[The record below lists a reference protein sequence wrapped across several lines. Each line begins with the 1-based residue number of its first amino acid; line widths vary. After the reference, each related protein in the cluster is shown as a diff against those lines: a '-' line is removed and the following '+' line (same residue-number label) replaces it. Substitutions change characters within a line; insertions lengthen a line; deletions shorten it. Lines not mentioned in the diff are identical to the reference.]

1 MDEEFER
8 KKLINRIK
16 FLDKKILGL
25 EKRKDS
31 LVLKRKSIEEQLFF
45 IFSDSER
52 IYRNKILQGIFNSI
66 NINHNNSD
74 DNFKIDFLWIEAF
87 LSIVKKVLEGHNN
100 IKIHSIQSHFEKLLI
115 LRYEKI
121 KIENK

>member
-66 NINHNNSD
+66 NINHRS
-74 DNFKIDFLWIEAF
+74 E
-87 LSIVKKVLEGHNN
+87 SVV
-100 IKIHSIQSHFEKLLI
+100 
-115 LRYEKI
+115 
-121 KIENK
+121 